1 MLSMSDTLL
10 FKVGKAAVKICSP
23 RSYWDSDSHLRI
35 GLIAK
40 PSSMGKILC
49 KQYIQHEKVVIL
61 DRNQIIV
68 YVQIYFL
75 SKRNNKIL
83 IFLSSVDV

>member
-10 FKVGKAAVKICSP
+10 FKVGKAAVKIYSP

-49 KQYIQHEKVVIL
+49 KQYYSMKK
-61 DRNQIIV
+61 
-68 YVQIYFL
+68 L
-75 SKRNNKIL
+75 SYWTETR
-83 IFLSSVDV
+83 S